1 MSLLSAS
8 RLAPSSVRATSSLRA
23 RLPSLPHPIPTP
35 SLAIRSLQSTSASA
49 IEVRPR
55 PAPLAPASTS
65 ATLAAVAAGR
75 AHSTLM
81 NTLAIPPADQT
92 HTGLKH
98 GARPADLRTA
108 HSASFPTTNA
118 LRPDVAQR
126 EEGTIVVGGAGPG
139 TEGGFHVN
147 PARDAQADPLASS
160 QGSWT
165 LTQPMYSAKELDSVK
180 VVDRPPETV
189 GDKLAHGV
197 VKLLRRS
204 FDFFTG
210 YVAKEIP
217 KEVLEQKPIPVAEL
231 RAKRDILTDKQWLL
245 RIILLESIAGV
256 PGMVAGTLRHLRSL
270 RLMRRDGGW
279 IHTLLEEAE
288 NERMHLLTFLTV
300 SQPTWLTRA
309 LVLAAQG
316 VFWNVFFL
324 TYLVAPKTAHRF
336 VGALEEEAV
345 RTYTH
350 CIQDV
355 ESGLVPEWKNKP
367 APQIA
372 IDYWRMPADAT
383 LLDVIRAVR
392 ADEATHRFVNHSL
405 ANLDQKY
412 DFNPFALAEASPE
425 IRGSVPGFTREES
438 AEFARQTQA
447 KLLGKNE
454 EPGVEGLKMD
464 QLVSDNS
471 RDTVGPGHTTPP
483 KK

>member
-1 MSLLSAS
+1 
-8 RLAPSSVRATSSLRA
+8 
-23 RLPSLPHPIPTP
+23 
-35 SLAIRSLQSTSASA
+35 
-49 IEVRPR
+49 
-55 PAPLAPASTS
+55 
-65 ATLAAVAAGR
+65 
-75 AHSTLM
+75 
-81 NTLAIPPADQT
+81 
-92 HTGLKH
+92 
-98 GARPADLRTA
+98 
-108 HSASFPTTNA
+108 
-118 LRPDVAQR
+118 
-126 EEGTIVVGGAGPG
+126 
-139 TEGGFHVN
+139 
-147 PARDAQADPLASS
+147 
-160 QGSWT
+160 
-165 LTQPMYSAKELDSVK
+165 MYSAKELDSVK

-454 EPGVEGLKMD
+454 EPGK
-464 QLVSDNS
+464 
-471 RDTVGPGHTTPP
+471 TVNRSSSSALHLASAAPRCPTMAWRALRPQSNQPRTAAIRIRHPP
-483 KK
+483 PAGQGMKHSSACQVPAPA